1 MDNKLPDIT
10 LPVWMNKG
18 EPLTLAHASKTWWER
33 VREWLTFPLA
43 QIDVDTCDEQLLAL
57 LAYQRDVERFPGESL
72 SLFRLRV
79 KHAFVNAQDAG
90 CIAGFAR
97 IFERLEIGKIQ
108 QLERQLQY
116 EWDVILIRI
125 NDEQLS
131 RDNALMMRLVRQ
143 YGRTCRRYFFD
154 VINENNQIVSY
165 GEFGCQT
172 EYYSAS
178 FFVYPASIVTGV
190 NTLIVGLDY
199 TRFVSVEVLPAN
211 APNKDYTVLLSNESC
226 SVDIIDDGINVHGV
240 STGESKIHLETVEGE
255 ASADIDVV
263 IKNIVSVTVSSYK
276 NDLPVFLVDREEDF
290 YISVENGE
298 PDKNYRLV
306 PLFDESVYAVYLDR
320 TSGSSQ
326 FKMDILGSE
335 TASFWTDDDGIKLNA
350 VSEIHRVNGSRESI
364 DSMFKNQTSLRTI
377 SDGAFSGMREL
388 KTARSIFEG
397 CRSLKDVGQ
406 SIFAG
411 CTQLTDISF
420 IFMKCSGLSAPMKG
434 RIGTGSI
441 ESARYMYS
449 GIDFFNTVVEGLFD
463 EMTNIKD
470 MSYVFDGS
478 YFLNE
483 VPDGLFNNLPN
494 LKVLDGAFSYC
505 NSLKSDI
512 NAIFNLDNYFSLDS
526 INSLFMYCNNLT
538 GSGLE
543 FINKIR
549 SDAAHAQA
557 LSGTNKLS
565 DSNSLPAGWR

>member
-72 SLFRLRV
+72 NLFRLRV
-79 KHAFVNAQDAG
+79 KYAFVNAQDAG

-125 NDEQLS
+125 NDAQLS
-131 RDNALMMRLVRQ
+131 RDNDLMMRLVRQ

-154 VINENNQIVSY
+154 VINENKQIISY
-165 GEFGCQT
+165 GEFGCQA

-178 FFVYPASIVTGV
+178 FFVYPDSIVIGA
-190 NTLIVGLDY
+190 NSLIIGLDY

-211 APNKDYTVLLSNESC
+211 APNKDYTVLVSNDSC
-226 SVDIIDDGINVHGV
+226 SVDVVDDGINVHGV
-240 STGESKIHLETVEGE
+240 SIGESKIHLETVEGE
-255 ASADIDVV
+255 ANANIDVV
-263 IKNIVSVTVSSYK
+263 IKNIVSVTVESYK
-276 NDLPVFLVDREEDF
+276 NDLPVFLVDRKEDF

-320 TSGSSQ
+320 TSGSSK
-326 FKMDILGSE
+326 FKLDILGSE

-350 VSEIHRVNGSRESI
+350 VSDIHRVNGSRESI
-364 DSMFKNQTSLRTI
+364 DSMFKNQTSLKTI
-377 SDGAFSGMREL
+377 SDGAFSGMRQL

-406 SIFAG
+406 AIFSD
-411 CTQLTDISF
+411 CTHLTDISF
-420 IFMKCSGLSAPMKG
+420 IFMGCSGLSAPLKN
-434 RIGTGSI
+434 RIGTGSV
-441 ESARYMYS
+441 ESARYMYADIS
-449 GIDFFNTVVEGLFD
+449 FFKTILPGLFD
-463 EMTNIKD
+463 EMTNVKD
-470 MSYVFDGS
+470 LSYVFDRS
-478 YFLNE
+478 YFLSE
-483 VPDGLFNNLPN
+483 VPDGLFNNLAN
-494 LKVLDGAFSYC
+494 LRILDGAFNYC
-505 NSLKSDI
+505 NRIESDI
-512 NAIFNLDNYFSLDS
+512 NAIFNLDNYYSLDS
-526 INSLFMYCNNLT
+526 INSLFAYCNYLT

-549 SDAAHAQA
+549 SDAEHDKA
-557 LSGTNKLS
+557 LAATNKLS
-565 DSNSLPAGWR
+565 DSSSIPAGWR

>member
-10 LPVWMNKG
+10 LPVWMKKG

-79 KHAFVNAQDAG
+79 KYAFVNAHDAG

-108 QLERQLQY
+108 QLECQLQY

-125 NDEQLS
+125 KDEQLS
-131 RDNALMMRLVRQ
+131 RDNDLMMRLVRQ

-154 VINENNQIVSY
+154 VINENKQIISY
-165 GEFGCQT
+165 GEFGCQA

-178 FFVYPASIVTGV
+178 FFVYPDSIVTGV
-190 NTLIVGLDY
+190 NSLIVGLDY

-211 APNKDYTVLLSNESC
+211 APNKDYTVLVSNDSC
-226 SVDIIDDGINVHGV
+226 SVDVDDDGINVQGV
-240 STGESKIHLETVEGE
+240 SIGESKIHLETVEGE

-263 IKNIVSVTVSSYK
+263 IKNIVSVTVDSYK

-306 PLFDESVYAVYLDR
+306 PLFDESVYAVYIDR
-320 TSGSSQ
+320 TSGSSK
-326 FKMDILGSE
+326 FKLDILGSE
-335 TASFWTDDDGIKLNA
+335 TASFWTDDDGIKLN
-350 VSEIHRVNGSRESI
+350 VVRQIHRVNGSRESI
-364 DSMFKNQTSLRTI
+364 DSMFKNQTSLNSV

-388 KTARSIFEG
+388 KTARSLFEG
-397 CRSLKDVGQ
+397 CRALNDVGHE
-406 SIFAG
+406 IFKD
-411 CTQLTDISF
+411 CNQLKDISF
-420 IFMKCSGLSAPMKG
+420 IFMGCSGLTAPLKN
-434 RIGTGSI
+434 RIGTGSV
-441 ESARYMYS
+441 ESARYMYADIS
-449 GIDFFNTVVEGLFD
+449 FFKTILDGLFD

-470 MSYVFDGS
+470 LSYVFDRS

-483 VPDGLFNNLPN
+483 APDGLFNNLAN

-505 NSLKSDI
+505 NNLKSDI
-512 NAIFNLDNYFSLDS
+512 NAVFNLDNYYSLDS
-526 INSLFMYCNNLT
+526 INSLFAYCNNVT

-549 SDAAHAQA
+549 SDAEHDKA
-557 LSGTNKLS
+557 LAATNKLS
-565 DSNSLPAGWR
+565 DSNSIPAGWR